1 MLPPDYNQA
10 MDKGFISALIIL
22 SLTVPVVAL
31 FRGLRIP
38 SILAYLLIG
47 AIAGPHQLGLVQ
59 PDEHL
64 YKLADFGV
72 VFLMFTVGLEF
83 NLAKFMAIRS
93 LVFGLGATQV
103 VLTMSAV
110 MLIGLSLG
118 LSWQAG
124 LAIGGAIAMSSTA
137 IIARLMSERM
147 ETHSPHGRQVMGVLL
162 FQDIAVVPLLI
173 LLPSLAAP
181 QEAVWVQLGLALFKA
196 IIVLVAI
203 FFIGK
208 KLIKPLFSAIVRR
221 HSAELFML
229 NVLWVVLGMA
239 ALTQLAGL
247 SLALGAFLGGMLI
260 SETMYRHQV
269 ASDIRPFRDIL
280 LGLFF
285 ITIGMQLNLPIIWH
299 DLAKVAAI
307 LIALV
312 IGKGTI
318 VTLLSLAMRSNPV
331 TAFRAGLQLSFAG
344 EFGFALL
351 SQAGYLHLLDDQTL
365 QNTLAAMLI
374 SMMLGPF
381 LIHKNHRLVKL
392 LLGHSTWADKNNIE
406 KVAAQTEGLSNH
418 VIVCGYGRT
427 GRNLVSLFTH
437 EKIPYLALEL
447 DGMLVS
453 KAEDIGKRVI
463 YGDAGKKEILLAAGL
478 NRAIAVVITHNDF
491 GSCMRTLGQIRQL
504 NPEVPVI
511 VRTSD
516 DSYME
521 QLRNAGAT
529 VVVPEVL
536 ESSLMLATQ
545 TLMLIGTSK
554 EKVDETLRHVRDVS
568 YSLLK
573 G

>member
-1 MLPPDYNQA
+1 
-10 MDKGFISALIIL
+10 MDNGLVSALVIL

-47 AIAGPHQLGLVQ
+47 AIAGPYQLGLVQ

-83 NLAKFMAIRS
+83 NLEKLLSIRS
-93 LVFGLGATQV
+93 LVFGLGVTQV
-103 VLTMSAV
+103 LLTMSATMV
-110 MLIGLSLG
+110 IGLNFG
-118 LSWQAG
+118 LSWQGG
-124 LAIGGAIAMSSTA
+124 LALGGAVAMSSTA
-137 IIARLMSERM
+137 IIARLISERL

-181 QEAVWVQLGLALFKA
+181 QDGIWIQLGLALLKA
-196 IIVLVAI
+196 GIVLVAV
-203 FFIGK
+203 FIIGQR
-208 KLIKPLFSAIVRR
+208 LVRPLFNAIARR
-221 HSAELFML
+221 HSSELFML

-239 ALTQLAGL
+239 ALTQMAGL
-247 SLALGAFLGGMLI
+247 SLALGAFLGGVLI
-260 SETMYRHQV
+260 SETIYYHQV

-307 LIALV
+307 LAVLV
-312 IGKGTI
+312 IGKGSI

-351 SQAGYLHLLDDQTL
+351 SQAGYLHLLDDQIL
-365 QNTLAAMLI
+365 QSTLAAMLI

-392 LLGHSTWADKNNIE
+392 LLGHSTWAGESNLE
-406 KVAAQTEGLSNH
+406 KVVAQTEGLSKH

-427 GRNLVSLFTH
+427 GRNLVSLLAH

-453 KAEDIGKRVI
+453 KAEESGKRVI

-491 GSCMRTLGQIRQL
+491 GSGMRTLSQVRQIT
-504 NPEVPVI
+504 PELPVI
-511 VRTSD
+511 IRTTD

-521 QLRNAGAT
+521 QLKNAGAT

-545 TLMLIGTSK
+545 TLILIGTSK